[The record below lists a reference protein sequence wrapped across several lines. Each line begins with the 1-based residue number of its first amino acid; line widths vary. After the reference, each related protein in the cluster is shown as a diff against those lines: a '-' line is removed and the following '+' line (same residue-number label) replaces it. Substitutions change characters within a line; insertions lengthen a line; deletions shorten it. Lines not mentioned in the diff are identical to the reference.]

1 MGSLIDILIL
11 CQSLILR
18 SMRMMEMIPK
28 YNLTL
33 LAFDNTT
40 LATIKAEYKQVRGK
54 YFRSVVTFR
63 RCRNIALAL
72 LSCKTFHVQPCDNY
86 TINVNIKRVVWCQ
99 RNSVSFTKQ
108 HC

>member
-54 YFRSVVTFR
+54 YFRSVVTCTSRFG
-63 RCRNIALAL
+63 AVATL
-72 LSCKTFHVQPCDNY
+72 HQHWPCL
-86 TINVNIKRVVWCQ
+86 
-99 RNSVSFTKQ
+99 
-108 HC
+108 